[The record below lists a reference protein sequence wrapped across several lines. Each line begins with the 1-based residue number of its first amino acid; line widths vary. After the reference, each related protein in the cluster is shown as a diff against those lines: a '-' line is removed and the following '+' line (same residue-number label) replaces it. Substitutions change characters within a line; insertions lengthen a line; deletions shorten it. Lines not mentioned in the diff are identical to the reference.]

1 LARRLHSSWDPEGSI
16 GASLALISSPFGGHN
31 NFYQKNNLIM
41 ESMGWA
47 DNTTFVLVVELYVQW
62 DLVIMIDFLGDKM
75 ASMNELLHVLS
86 FIECTT
92 TANALI

>member
-1 LARRLHSSWDPEGSI
+1 
-16 GASLALISSPFGGHN
+16 
-31 NFYQKNNLIM
+31 
-41 ESMGWA
+41 
-47 DNTTFVLVVELYVQW
+47 
-62 DLVIMIDFLGDKM
+62 MIDFLGA

>member
-1 LARRLHSSWDPEGSI
+1 
-16 GASLALISSPFGGHN
+16 
-31 NFYQKNNLIM
+31 M
-41 ESMGWA
+41 ESMGWE
-47 DNTTFVLVVELYVQW
+47 DNMTFVLVVELYVQW

-92 TANALI
+92 TSNALI